1 MLITIPVM
9 LMVVFMFVFVVV
21 VVVIVVGIFRLL
33 VVILIVVILAVVL
46 VIVLAWILLAS
57 LGAIIIVVGTNGSC
71 LKGGFNCSNGSR
83 LISNSGI
90 RGGSCLLNSC
100 WLGCWWDSSLNYN
113 RLLLLLLV
121 SLSPGKSNV
130 AVVLVI
136 ADRSWRNSGLLGKGR
151 C

>member
-9 LMVVFMFVFVVV
+9 LVVVFVFVVV
-21 VVVIVVGIFRLL
+21 VVVIVVGRIFRLL
-33 VVILIVVILAVVL
+33 VVILLVVILTIVL
-46 VIVLAWILLAS
+46 VVVRGLFLAS
-57 LGAIIIVVGTNGSC
+57 LGTIIVVVGTNGSRF
-71 LKGGFNCSNGSR
+71 KGGFNCSNGSR

>member
-9 LMVVFMFVFVVV
+9 LVVVFVFVVV
-21 VVVIVVGIFRLL
+21 VVVIVVSFFRLL
-33 VVILIVVILAVVL
+33 VIILIVVILAVHL
-46 VIVLAWILLAS
+46 VIVLVLVFLAS
-57 LGAIIIVVGTNGSC
+57 LGAIIIVVGTNGSRI
-71 LKGGFNCSNGSR
+71 KGGFNCSNSSR

-90 RGGSCLLNSC
+90 RGGSCLLNSS
-100 WLGCWWDSSLNYN
+100 WLRCWWDSSLNYN

-136 ADRSWRNSGLLGKGR
+136 ADRSWGNSGLLGKGR